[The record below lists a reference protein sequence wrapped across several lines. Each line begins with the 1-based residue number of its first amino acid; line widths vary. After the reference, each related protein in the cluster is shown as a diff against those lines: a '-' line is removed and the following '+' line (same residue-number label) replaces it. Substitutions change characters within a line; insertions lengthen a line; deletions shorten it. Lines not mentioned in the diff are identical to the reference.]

1 MEHKIE
7 FTFEK
12 NIHMYNHRLTITID
26 DNLYTGIIEDSPYT
40 ANTLLITLDDF
51 NIPNA
56 NELLLRTKIRLFFE
70 KEGYH
75 TIFLDGKNV

>member
-40 ANTLLITLDDF
+40 KDTLLIWLEDF
-51 NIPNA
+51 DIPNA
-56 NELLLRTKIRLFFE
+56 NELLLRTKIKLFFE
-70 KEGYH
+70 EEGYH
-75 TIFLDGKNV
+75 ILFQEGKRV